1 MRRHER
7 IDANFYRP
15 GIIWTEFTLLGE
27 QFA

>member
-1 MRRHER
+1 MHQHER
-7 IDANFYRP
+7 IETNFYRP